1 MNCSFG
7 GDEGVWFTSI
17 AGQPFILGL
26 IDVHKSVI
34 YNDHLRP
41 RHLMSWPQE
50 EAGVDR
56 SGRIERL
63 RGLLKNTVRRSVA
76 QPLDIVMHEFFPL
89 CSPR

>member
-1 MNCSFG
+1 MRLIS
-7 GDEGVWFTSI
+7 V

-26 IDVHKSVI
+26 VDVYKSVI

-50 EAGVDR
+50 EAGLDR

-63 RGLLKNTVRRSVA
+63 RGLLENTVGRSVTR
-76 QPLDIVMHEFFPL
+76 PLDIELHEFCPF
-89 CSPR
+89 CTPR